1 MTQYIENVVVGKV
14 GLPIIDEVELLALN
28 KEDFEQTEK
37 EKTLYTNERYLPKIL
52 VEIGVVKSTSEV
64 RRNKPQFNITLDEIG
79 YREIKWGKRKIFIV
93 VGE

>member
-1 MTQYIENVVVGKV
+1 MTQYIENVIVGKV

-64 RRNKPQFNITLDEIG
+64 RRNKPQFNITLDEVG